1 MNYKYVKPG
10 HATSDPNETV
20 RFLDV
25 DGKLIQEYKPSE
37 ETKKKLVEMYK
48 NMIRSRQWDLYSL
61 TLQKTGRL
69 GTFAPALGEEAA
81 LTGIGYNLNKED
93 WFIPHYRVLPTQLA
107 RGISMDKIYSYWQG
121 SEIGSAFAG
130 TNTLPLH
137 VVIGSQVPIA
147 AGVAQA
153 LKFQGKKALAMV
165 TIGNGG
171 TNEGEF
177 HEGLNMASVRKW
189 PLVTVVMNNQWAI
202 SVPEHNSYIVKTLSQ
217 RAKSYDMP
225 GVRVDGNDLIAV
237 NEVMQEVY
245 DFVREGNGPVL
256 VEMVTWRQGQHTT
269 SDNPRVYRSRELEV
283 EKEKW
288 EPFHRIEAYL
298 LSEKLITE
306 EDIKVWSEA
315 AYEEAKAAYALSKEL
330 CEATTFD
337 HIYDYTYEKLP
348 ADLVRQKETNRKLFG
363 K

>member
-1 MNYKYVKPG
+1 
-10 HATSDPNETV
+10 
-20 RFLDV
+20 
-25 DGKLIQEYKPSE
+25 
-37 ETKKKLVEMYK
+37 
-48 NMIRSRQWDLYSL
+48 
-61 TLQKTGRL
+61 
-69 GTFAPALGEEAA
+69 
-81 LTGIGYNLNKED
+81 
-93 WFIPHYRVLPTQLA
+93 
-107 RGISMDKIYSYWQG
+107 
-121 SEIGSAFAG
+121 
-130 TNTLPLH
+130 
-137 VVIGSQVPIA
+137 
-147 AGVAQA
+147 
-153 LKFQGKKALAMV
+153 
-165 TIGNGG
+165 
-171 TNEGEF
+171 
-177 HEGLNMASVRKW
+177 
-189 PLVTVVMNNQWAI
+189 
-202 SVPEHNSYIVKTLSQ
+202 
-217 RAKSYDMP
+217 MP

-315 AYEEAKAAYALSKEL
+315 RLWRSLKLHMHFQKNYVKQQHSITF
-330 CEATTFD
+330 TTT
-337 HIYDYTYEKLP
+337 HTKNYL

>member
-1 MNYKYVKPG
+1 
-10 HATSDPNETV
+10 
-20 RFLDV
+20 
-25 DGKLIQEYKPSE
+25 
-37 ETKKKLVEMYK
+37 
-48 NMIRSRQWDLYSL
+48 
-61 TLQKTGRL
+61 
-69 GTFAPALGEEAA
+69 
-81 LTGIGYNLNKED
+81 
-93 WFIPHYRVLPTQLA
+93 
-107 RGISMDKIYSYWQG
+107 
-121 SEIGSAFAG
+121 
-130 TNTLPLH
+130 
-137 VVIGSQVPIA
+137 
-147 AGVAQA
+147 
-153 LKFQGKKALAMV
+153 
-165 TIGNGG
+165 
-171 TNEGEF
+171 
-177 HEGLNMASVRKW
+177 
-189 PLVTVVMNNQWAI
+189 
-202 SVPEHNSYIVKTLSQ
+202 
-217 RAKSYDMP
+217 AKSYDMP

>member
-1 MNYKYVKPG
+1 M
-10 HATSDPNETV
+10 
-20 RFLDV
+20 L
-25 DGKLIQEYKPSE
+25 
-37 ETKKKLVEMYK
+37 
-48 NMIRSRQWDLYSL
+48 
-61 TLQKTGRL
+61 
-69 GTFAPALGEEAA
+69 
-81 LTGIGYNLNKED
+81 
-93 WFIPHYRVLPTQLA
+93 
-107 RGISMDKIYSYWQG
+107 
-121 SEIGSAFAG
+121 
-130 TNTLPLH
+130 
-137 VVIGSQVPIA
+137 

-269 SDNPRVYRSRELEV
+269 KVTTLEFTVLRELEV